1 MEGKRVKAISWIFT
15 FIMLCIPVVNVI
27 YCLGLALG
35 ISQYKSKVSY
45 ARAQIILIILA
56 IIAFI
61 IYLAVI
67 YIQTNQTFKFDEF
80 GKYLQDY
87 FQTLIEQYKQKIPQF
102 NQ

>member
-45 ARAQIILIILA
+45 ARAQIIVVLFAIIGFIIWLA
-56 IIAFI
+56 IM
-61 IYLAVI
+61 
-67 YIQTNQTFKFDEF
+67 YIQVNQSFKFDEF
-80 GKYLQDY
+80 AKYLQEY
-87 FQTLIEQYKQKIPQF
+87 FQQIIEQYKQQIPQF